1 MFYGMVYYC
10 TNNEWMPMILQTKIY
25 SSLVYH
31 NSFFFFAFFGVNF
44 IWIRRVGCFFF
55 KKRWWY
61 ILRRVRKRLATLLLT
76 ASFFQS
82 VQLRLLIK
90 VGIVWKEERNVT
102 IQCSWSISCDDGSNS
117 KWKKRRMLV
126 KSCHPRWYRYFFFS
140 SNVSTFNTG
149 RHAYPMTSR
158 GPNKLT
164 AGQLSSGLPMNWA

>member
-31 NSFFFFAFFGVNF
+31 NSFFFAFFGVNF
-44 IWIRRVGCFFF
+44 IWIRRVGCFFS

-61 ILRRVRKRLATLLLT
+61 ILRRVRKRLAALLLT

-102 IQCSWSISCDDGSNS
+102 IQCSWSISCDDGSNI
-117 KWKKRRMLV
+117 KWKKRQMLV
-126 KSCHPRWYRYFFFS
+126 KSCHPRWYRYFF
-140 SNVSTFNTG
+140 SNVWSSFNNG

-164 AGQLSSGLPMNWA
+164 AGQLSSGLPINWA

>member
-31 NSFFFFAFFGVNF
+31 NSFFFAFFGVNF
-44 IWIRRVGCFFF
+44 IWIRRVGWFFF
-55 KKRWWY
+55 QKRGDDIYCEGCERDLPPSCWLDCI
-61 ILRRVRKRLATLLLT
+61 IL
-76 ASFFQS
+76 SIGS
-82 VQLRLLIK
+82 VKVTKTRNTFSNLIK

-126 KSCHPRWYRYFFFS
+126 KSCHPRWYRYFFFFERKY
-140 SNVSTFNTG
+140 V
-149 RHAYPMTSR
+149 
-158 GPNKLT
+158 
-164 AGQLSSGLPMNWA
+164 

>member
-55 KKRWWY
+55 KKEVMIY
-61 ILRRVRKRLATLLLT
+61 T
-76 ASFFQS
+76 AKGAKETC
-82 VQLRLLIK
+82 RPPADCIILIK

>member
-1 MFYGMVYYC
+1 MVYYC

-31 NSFFFFAFFGVNF
+31 NSFFFFLLFSGSTLFESVELAVFFS
-44 IWIRRVGCFFF
+44 

-61 ILRRVRKRLATLLLT
+61 ILRRVRKRLAALLLT

-82 VQLRLLIK
+82 VQLRLLKLIK

>member
-31 NSFFFFAFFGVNF
+31 NSFFFAFFGVNF

-55 KKRWWY
+55 KKEVMIYTAKGAKETCRPPADCI
-61 ILRRVRKRLATLLLT
+61 IL
-76 ASFFQS
+76 SIGS
-82 VQLRLLIK
+82 VKVTKTKNTFSNLIK

-126 KSCHPRWYRYFFFS
+126 KSCHPRWYRYFFFLR
-140 SNVSTFNTG
+140 T
-149 RHAYPMTSR
+149 
-158 GPNKLT
+158 
-164 AGQLSSGLPMNWA
+164 

>member
-31 NSFFFFAFFGVNF
+31 NSFFFAFFGVNF

-55 KKRWWY
+55 KKEVMIYTAKGAKETCRPPADW
-61 ILRRVRKRLATLLLT
+61 T

-102 IQCSWSISCDDGSNS
+102 IQCSWSISCDDGSNI
-117 KWKKRRMLV
+117 KWKKRQMLV
-126 KSCHPRWYRYFFFS
+126 KSCHPRWYRYFF
-140 SNVSTFNTG
+140 SNVWSSFNNG

-164 AGQLSSGLPMNWA
+164 AGQLSSGLPINWA

>member
-31 NSFFFFAFFGVNF
+31 NSFFFLLFSGSTLFESVE
-44 IWIRRVGCFFF
+44 
-55 KKRWWY
+55 
-61 ILRRVRKRLATLLLT
+61 LAV
-76 ASFFQS
+76 FFQKEVMIYTAKGAKETCRPPADCIILSIGS
-82 VQLRLLIK
+82 VKVTKTRNTFSNLIK

-126 KSCHPRWYRYFFFS
+126 KSCHPRWYRYFFFLR
-140 SNVSTFNTG
+140 T
-149 RHAYPMTSR
+149 
-158 GPNKLT
+158 
-164 AGQLSSGLPMNWA
+164 

>member
-1 MFYGMVYYC
+1 MVYYC

-31 NSFFFFAFFGVNF
+31 NSFFFFLLFSGSTLFESVELAVFFS
-44 IWIRRVGCFFF
+44 

-61 ILRRVRKRLATLLLT
+61 ILRRVRKRLAALLLT